1 MYKMAGPAHIAKL
14 LGIHP
19 QTVLHQLLD
28 AGIASA
34 ALPVLALDNTPDDGQ
49 PHYVCNPDAP
59 GCLPSTISDANLNTS
74 VASIINQFENHSC
87 SMVIGQLC
95 AANILD
101 VSRERTAQA
110 IQHATGATAH
120 FGRQEIH
127 HREYRVAGLNLLWH
141 HDGQHGLIHWKI
153 VIHAF
158 IDGYSRF
165 VHLGVDVVKGFVAKW
180 SNFFLALEHE
190 HRLDCNDQ
198 FHIWLLHHLF
208 LLCIKFDAMTW
219 ADGWNNH
226 TFSRLPNHPCRQHL
240 PTPRELYYIGV
251 HQHGVRS
258 LEVVD
263 TDELP
268 QHDIAEYSI
277 AWEEHEDDSMMRIHW
292 EHAANQVE
300 LDDADRHPNGYGLP
314 RRLVEVCVP
323 EPPVP
328 IAPDEIRSLDQHL
341 ALHVDMDSTSMNV

>member
-34 ALPVLALDNTPDDGQ
+34 ALPVLALDNAPDDGQ

-59 GCLPSTISDANLNTS
+59 GCLPSTISDANLDTS

-127 HREYRVAGLNLLWH
+127 R
-141 HDGQHGLIHWKI
+141 LIHWKI

-158 IDGYSRF
+158 IDSYSRF
-165 VHLGVDVVKGFVAKW
+165 VVGLDRGLYIWSKSVHNVHIEHLGVDVVKGFVAKW

-198 FHIWLLHHLF
+198 FHIWLLHHLP
-208 LLCIKFDAMTW
+208 CIKFDAMTW

-226 TFSRLPNHPCRQHL
+226 TFSRLPNHPCCQHL

-268 QHDIAEYSI
+268 QHNIAEYSI

-300 LDDADRHPNGYGLP
+300 LDDAATQAG
-314 RRLVEVCVP
+314 
-323 EPPVP
+323 
-328 IAPDEIRSLDQHL
+328 
-341 ALHVDMDSTSMNV
+341 